1 MGFRYT
7 KDTLKARVRDGMQRW
22 APESNR
28 KGWYGDV
35 SDETDV
41 TIATLKTAFYGYNLI
56 EADDLFALMDFSDDF
71 ANFILEPM
79 GKGIGGIEVAKV
91 DAERLKAKVDR
102 IHELSG
108 DLSHEIG
115 RAIEKGGGAEK
126 EDAA

>member
-7 KDTLKARVRDGMQRW
+7 KESLKARVRDGMQSW

-56 EADDLFALMDFSDDF
+56 EADDLFALMDEDDDF
-71 ANFILEPM
+71 ANYILGPM
-79 GKGIGGIEVAKV
+79 GKKIGSAASAKV
-91 DAERLKAKVDR
+91 DAEPLKADLDR
-102 IHELSG
+102 GIAIIQG
-108 DLSHEIG
+108 VSHKIG
-115 RAIEKGGGAEK
+115 RVIEKGGGDAE